1 MISLFLS
8 GVISTFGMCLLFNI
22 RRRHSLLAALGGG
35 LSALLYHLLSI
46 RWDNT
51 LLAIFGSA
59 LIISLYSEVLASRE
73 KTPATTYAIPGI
85 LPLVPGAGMYYT
97 MLHLVGKDLALAASH
112 GYQTIFSAL
121 AIACG
126 IIIAPSIRR
135 LYRQLKAGKAKD
147 RSF

>member
-8 GVISTFGMCLLFNI
+8 GMISTFGMCLLFNI
-22 RRRHSLLAALGGG
+22 QRRHSLLAALGGG
-35 LSALLYHLLSI
+35 LAALLYHLLAL
-46 RWDNT
+46 RWDNG

-59 LIISLYSEVLASRE
+59 LIISLYSEILASRE
-73 KTPATTYAIPGI
+73 KTPATTYVIPGI

-97 MLHLVGKDLALAASH
+97 MLHLVEKDLSLAASH

-135 LYRQLKAGKAKD
+135 LYRQLRAGEAND
-147 RSF
+147 RS